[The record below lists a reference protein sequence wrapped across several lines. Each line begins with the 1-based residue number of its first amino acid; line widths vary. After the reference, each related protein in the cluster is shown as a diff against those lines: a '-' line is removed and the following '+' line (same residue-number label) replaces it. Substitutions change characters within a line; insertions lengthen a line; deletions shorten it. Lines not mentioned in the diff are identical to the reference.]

1 MGLCASSTTTTTATT
16 TTTSDTPVSN
26 PLAPPQSS
34 VGDPAS
40 LTPPQS
46 TARTTAPV
54 AVASNTA
61 ASSNSSDSSSDSSS
75 DDEILDE
82 DWLAQPEP
90 PVTSSLDR
98 HQNGSSSTTSSSTEA
113 AEDYTS
119 NEFFDQF
126 PPQHRLQLINAL
138 DDRIYN
144 DGDAIVTQ
152 GDTGTTFFVIK
163 KGEAVITVDEN
174 TSGEREITHIYTGQ
188 FFGETALI
196 YGSLRQATVRAVGQ
210 CVCGVL
216 NQQKFEELVEVRAF
230 LLLQKCDVI
239 RALSPEEQLRIVAK
253 LRPLEFQQGE
263 QIIRQ
268 GDDVSLE
275 DDGLFIITKGEL
287 SVVDNVRGRLASIY
301 RGHSFG
307 EMALLNDAP
316 RTASVVATTK
326 TFLLALRKSDFIQIC
341 KDSEARSFQ
350 AGR

>member
-1 MGLCASSTTTTTATT
+1 
-16 TTTSDTPVSN
+16 
-26 PLAPPQSS
+26 
-34 VGDPAS
+34 VGKPAS
-40 LTPPQS
+40 LSPPQS

-61 ASSNSSDSSSDSSS
+61 AFSNSSDSSSDSSS

-98 HQNGSSSTTSSSTEA
+98 HQNGSSSSSTASSSTEA

-138 DDRIYN
+138 DDHVYN

-239 RALSPEEQLRIVAK
+239 RSLTPEEQLRIVAK

-341 KDSEARSFQ
+341 KDSEARSTQ